1 MPRERGI
8 RQDDKFN
15 SLARIPTILL
25 VIVSVSFALVSWC
38 GCRDWTER
46 RTLYFPYRGSLTVNS
61 TNLLPGCTPLLY

>member
-25 VIVSVSFALVSWC
+25 VIVSVSFAHWSVGADAVIGQSE
-38 GCRDWTER
+38 ER
-46 RTLYFPYRGSLTVNS
+46 FISLIVEV
-61 TNLLPGCTPLLY
+61 